1 MRLRC
6 FLTPGNGSTIVIT
19 LFDSEKF
26 FIIIFFE
33 KNVILTL
40 LKGVSNKFYFIL
52 FYYSNKYWV
61 FKKFKFKRKTLHDFI
76 FILKNA

>member
-1 MRLRC
+1 M
-6 FLTPGNGSTIVIT
+6 IT

>member
-1 MRLRC
+1 M
-6 FLTPGNGSTIVIT
+6 IT
-19 LFDSEKF
+19 FFDSEKF